1 MTARKNKN
9 TKDAI
14 EAILGQI
21 DFHGMIK
28 DEFTGQN
35 GLLRYITKRFYERVL
50 QAEIDEHLGYVKN
63 DNAGDN
69 SGNSRNGYT
78 EKSLILDDNSRVV
91 IQVPRDRNSTFRP
104 LIIPKHQKHAPLF
117 SDQIISMYSGGMSS
131 LDMQR
136 RLENVYEID
145 VSPELIFRVIQYVM
159 EDVRQWQSRPLG
171 NSYPILFFDELQLNL
186 RQGDKSVS
194 QVLYGVLAINWDGE
208 KDILGVWRADTEGA
222 PFWMSVLTDIKNRG
236 MKDPLIAC
244 MDGLTNI
251 PDAVRAVFPNAHIQH
266 YVVNMNRSSTKG
278 GALKDL
284 KQVCRDLKIIE

>member
-9 TKDAI
+9 TKDVI

-145 VSPELIFRVIQYVM
+145 VSPELISRVIKYVM
-159 EDVRQWQSRPLG
+159 EDVQQWQSRPLG

-208 KDILGVWRADTEGA
+208 KYLLGVWRADTEGT

-236 MKDPLIAC
+236 MKDTLIAC

-266 YVVNMNRSSTKG
+266 YIVNMNRSATKG